1 MKRAFGVSDEEL
13 NAGIQTAKDYDEP
26 VEEALGEIS
35 DLPDDDDD
43 DEEVD
48 EDDTEEDNLDDYP
61 LELNHKTLGN
71 MGHGV
76 GQGSCPNCG
85 PIAGVQT
92 LEARI
97 GMVSENYVQYSISA
111 VMYCMKR
118 VCVGAQP
125 YSVNTN
131 VRKLGYVAAE
141 TSFPYKPGTV
151 RRCLIVEEDGT
162 ETVYGPGYCKQ
173 HCDRFPNV
181 LDEQFVIITGTRS
194 AHSEHSLIRAL
205 QSGPVTTCYH
215 RKKADE
221 NCDGIKD
228 EFCSNGCNHANSIVG
243 YTEDKYIIQESRGKG
258 FGAFGFSNGTWGTT
272 RTSNCAQAITRKA
285 YYPHIIYDYDRAN
298 AYFEKIDSACEDK
311 WSFVDHNTFDITA
324 DDIRN
329 IGRAKNKCA
338 FIGSACK
345 GVAAL
350 TTGGFELIADFG
362 PCTSGSQS
370 AFNKFQMVIYLENK
384 QSGQF
389 LGISADDQGVPKL
402 IVVDDGEKAAPFF
415 ASYSRFI
422 SFDYPSYHI
431 DGDGLNRV
439 EMDIAKIDKKKSWGL
454 KDCNLQNLKSGMSID
469 VKPVTKCKNKKCK
482 EHIISHHTITGTGT
496 DLTSSTQRFDIGLSG
511 RWKLVSNH
519 LGKTFG
525 RTKKGDRQF
534 LGEDDF
540 QKKKTGPIN
549 FRWNARQII
558 REIGGKALTGN
569 MEYSSTDFNIEDRDN
584 IFNPLE
590 CGIFQT
596 NQEGVKEFLSNED
609 GKVKMSAEL
618 EISSRWSY
626 RYGEL

>member
-1 MKRAFGVSDEEL
+1 MKQEFGVSDEEL
-13 NAGIQTAKDYDEP
+13 NAAIQTAKDYAEP
-26 VEEALGEIS
+26 VEEALGETS
-35 DLPDDDDD
+35 DLPDDDDEEID
-43 DEEVD
+43 DE
-48 EDDTEEDNLDDYP
+48 DTEEINLDDYP

-71 MGHGV
+71 MGHAIW
-76 GQGSCPNCG
+76 QGGCPNCG

-118 VCVGAQP
+118 VCVGTQP

-131 VRKLGYVAAE
+131 VKKLEYVAAE
-141 TSFPYKPGTV
+141 SSFPSNPGYARKCKIAAKDGTV
-151 RRCLIVEEDGT
+151 VE
-162 ETVYGPGYCKQ
+162 YGSKYCRE

-181 LDEQFVIITGTRS
+181 LDEQFVIVAGTRS
-194 AHSEHSLIRAL
+194 AHSEQSLIRAL

-221 NCDGIKD
+221 NCDGTKD
-228 EFCSNGCNHANSIVG
+228 EFCTNGCNHANSIVG
-243 YTEDKYIIQESRGKG
+243 YTEDKYIVQESRGKD

-272 RTSNCAQAITRKA
+272 RTSNCAHSITRKA
-285 YYPHIIYDYDRAN
+285 YYPHIIYDYNRAN

-311 WSFVDHNTFDITA
+311 WSFVDHNTFAITA

-370 AFNKFQMVIYLENK
+370 AFKKVQMVIHLENE
-384 QSGQF
+384 QSGKF
-389 LGISADDQGVPKL
+389 LGISADDKGVPKL

-415 ASYSRFI
+415 VSYSRLI
-422 SFDYPSYHI
+422 SFDYPSYQI
-431 DGDGLNRV
+431 DGDSLNEV
-439 EMDIAKIDKKKSWGL
+439 EMDIAKIDKNKSWGL
-454 KDCNLQNLKSGMSID
+454 KDCNLQNVNSGMSID
-469 VKPVTKCKNKKCK
+469 VKAVTKCKNKKCK
-482 EHIISHHTITGTGT
+482 EQVTLYHTITGTKT
-496 DLTSSTQRFDIGLSG
+496 DLNSSTQRFDIGLSG
-511 RWKLVSNH
+511 RWNLVSNH

-525 RTKKGDRQF
+525 SSKKGGPRF
-534 LGEDDF
+534 LEDDDLTK
-540 QKKKTGPIN
+540 QKTGPIT

-558 REIGGKALTGN
+558 RQIGGKALNGS
-569 MEYSSTDFNIEDRDN
+569 MEISSKDFNIEDRDN

-590 CGIFQT
+590 CGIFQL
-596 NQEGVKEFLSNED
+596 NQEDFNEFLSID
-609 GKVKMSAEL
+609 GGEVKMSADL
-618 EISSRWSY
+618 EISSKWSF